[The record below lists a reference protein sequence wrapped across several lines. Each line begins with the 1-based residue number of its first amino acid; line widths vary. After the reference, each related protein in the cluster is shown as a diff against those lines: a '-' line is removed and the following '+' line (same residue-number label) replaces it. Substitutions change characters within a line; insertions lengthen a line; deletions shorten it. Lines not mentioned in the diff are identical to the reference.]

1 MSLRITLALFA
12 CLLVSTSLAQDQDQ
26 DQNQNQT
33 DGEKPTTAPV
43 ESSGPLDPFE
53 MLLQEIED
61 LQITVDAL
69 RAVLAESKLESAV
82 LHRELDELRQ
92 FIQDHHEFG
101 RDFEQYKA
109 IKATTERDA
118 QSRRLQ
124 EAREQRE
131 ARQAERTERQR
142 EFMERRSERDAQLQR
157 VQGFRDAGFSPLG
170 FDVFLSNTAFNYQTY
185 DGMNARFDWNL
196 LTGRFLRVYPFSNRI
211 DFSSM
216 TVSGSVMNTADEI
229 RDLGI
234 AVTFFDEAG
243 SQVGGEIVQVN
254 NARPQV
260 PYPFTATIVMA
271 LDRPFTSASTYVLYA
286 DAAMPAPH

>member
-1 MSLRITLALFA
+1 MTLRIVTALLAG
-12 CLLVSTSLAQDQDQ
+12 LVASTSLAQHEPLPDA
-26 DQNQNQT
+26 
-33 DGEKPTTAPV
+33 EAPPAAPL
-43 ESSGPLDPFE
+43 GPIE

-61 LQITVDAL
+61 LQVTVDAV
-69 RAVLAESKLESAV
+69 RAALAESKLESAGWR
-82 LHRELDELRQ
+82 RELDELRQ
-92 FIQDHHEFG
+92 FIQDRHEFG

-109 IKATTERDA
+109 IKATAQRDA

-124 EAREQRE
+124 EARRQRD
-131 ARQAERTERQR
+131 ARHAERATRQR
-142 EFMERRSERDAQLQR
+142 EFMTRRAERDAELQR
-157 VQGFRDAGFSPLG
+157 VQNFRDAGFSPLG
-170 FDVFLSNTAFNYQTY
+170 FDVFLSNTAFNYKT
-185 DGMNARFDWNL
+185 DNGINARFDWNQ

-229 RDLGI
+229 RDIGI

-243 SQVGGEIVQVN
+243 SQVGGEIIQVN

-286 DAAMPAPH
+286 DPS

>member
-1 MSLRITLALFA
+1 MTLQIVTALLA
-12 CLLVSTSLAQDQDQ
+12 GLVASTSIAQHEAVPE
-26 DQNQNQT
+26 T
-33 DGEKPTTAPV
+33 EAPTTVPTTAPL
-43 ESSGPLDPFE
+43 GPIE

-61 LQITVDAL
+61 QQVTVDAV
-69 RAVLAESKLESAV
+69 RAALAESKLEAAGWR
-82 LHRELDELRQ
+82 RELDEIRQ

-109 IKATTERDA
+109 IKAIAQRDA

-124 EAREQRE
+124 EAREQRDT
-131 ARQAERTERQR
+131 RQAERTTRQR
-142 EFMERRSERDAQLQR
+142 EFMERRAERDAELQR
-157 VQGFRDAGFSPLG
+157 VQNFRDAGFSPLG
-170 FDVFLSNTAFNYQTY
+170 FDVYLSNTAFNYQTH
-185 DGMNARFDWNL
+185 DGINARFDWNP

-229 RDLGI
+229 RDIGI

-286 DAAMPAPH
+286 DPASLSAQ

>member
-1 MSLRITLALFA
+1 MTLQIVTALLA
-12 CLLVSTSLAQDQDQ
+12 GLVASTSIAQHEAVPE
-26 DQNQNQT
+26 T
-33 DGEKPTTAPV
+33 EAPTTVPTTAPL
-43 ESSGPLDPFE
+43 GPIE

-61 LQITVDAL
+61 QQVTVDAV
-69 RAVLAESKLESAV
+69 RAALAESKLEAAGWR
-82 LHRELDELRQ
+82 RELDEIRQ

-109 IKATTERDA
+109 IKAIAQRDA

-124 EAREQRE
+124 EAREQRDT
-131 ARQAERTERQR
+131 RQAERTTRQR
-142 EFMERRSERDAQLQR
+142 EFMERRAERDAELQR
-157 VQGFRDAGFSPLG
+157 VQNFRDAGFSPLG
-170 FDVFLSNTAFNYQTY
+170 FDVYLSNTAFNYQTH
-185 DGMNARFDWNL
+185 DGINARFDWNP

-229 RDLGI
+229 RDIGI

-260 PYPFTATIVMA
+260 PYPFTATLVMA

-286 DAAMPAPH
+286 DPASLSAP

>member
-1 MSLRITLALFA
+1 MTLRIVTALLAGLMA
-12 CLLVSTSLAQDQDQ
+12 SASLAQHEALAE
-26 DQNQNQT
+26 T
-33 DGEKPTTAPV
+33 EAPTTA
-43 ESSGPLDPFE
+43 SLDPLDPLD

-61 LQITVDAL
+61 LQVTVDAV
-69 RAVLAESKLESAV
+69 RAALAESKLEAAGWR
-82 LHRELDELRQ
+82 RELDELRQ

-109 IKATTERDA
+109 IKATALRDA

-124 EAREQRE
+124 EAREQRD
-131 ARQAERTERQR
+131 ARQAERASRQR
-142 EFMERRSERDAQLQR
+142 EFMDRRAEREAELQR
-157 VQGFRDAGFSPLG
+157 VQNFRDAGFSPLG
-170 FDVFLSNTAFNYQTY
+170 FDVFLSNTAFNYRTY
-185 DGMNARFDWNL
+185 DGINARFDWNP

-229 RDLGI
+229 RDIGI

-260 PYPFTATIVMA
+260 PYPFTATLVMA

-286 DAAMPAPH
+286 DPGGASAP